1 MNIPKRRKRKD
12 NPYTILFDEKKHIY
26 RVQFIYNRKKQVDI
40 LITEGIYN
48 IFNEFELQDLR
59 EMNEYDNHIEHSELC
74 ESTLYKRTLKQ
85 DEESIEEKIIKN
97 EYYELLH
104 NSIKKLK
111 SPQRERIIMY
121 FFENLNLEE
130 IARKE
135 GCTKVAVK
143 YSIDRGLIN
152 LKIIMKKNID

>member
-1 MNIPKRRKRKD
+1 MKKIPKRRKDKY
-12 NPYTILFDEKKHIY
+12 NPYKIHNHKNKYILEFKQKNELKKIELT
-26 RVQFIYNRKKQVDI
+26 QEIF
-40 LITEGIYN
+40 N
-48 IFNEFELQDLR
+48 IFNEYELQDLR

-85 DEESIEEKIIKN
+85 REESLEEKIIKK
-97 EYYELLH
+97 ESYESLH
-104 NSIKKLK
+104 NAIKKLK
-111 SPQRERIIMY
+111 SPQKERIIMY

-130 IARKE
+130 IAKKE

-152 LKIIMKKNID
+152 LKKILKKRID